1 MSALYN
7 FYRPMQ
13 QELNSLKPAFW
24 HGKSEQSSLNIDSIN
39 GSNGSNGS
47 YDGFSGCRS
56 CVGDV

>member
-24 HGKSEQSSLNIDSIN
+24 HGKSEQSSLTIDSIN
-39 GSNGSNGS
+39 GSNGS
-47 YDGFSGCRS
+47 YDGISGCRS

>member
-24 HGKSEQSSLNIDSIN
+24 HGKSEQSSIN
-39 GSNGSNGS
+39 
-47 YDGFSGCRS
+47 DPRGCR
-56 CVGDV
+56 VDA